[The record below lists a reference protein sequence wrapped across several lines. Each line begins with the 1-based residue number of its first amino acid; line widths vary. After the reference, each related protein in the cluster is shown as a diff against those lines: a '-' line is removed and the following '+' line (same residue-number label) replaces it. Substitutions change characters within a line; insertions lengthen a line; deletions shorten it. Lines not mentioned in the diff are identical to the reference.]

1 VIEVATKAK
10 EQLRIKA
17 SAQAAEGRGFPEWLE
32 VDSKALKGTF
42 KSLPA
47 RADLSSSVNE
57 SLIIEL
63 YSK

>member
-1 VIEVATKAK
+1 
-10 EQLRIKA
+10 
-17 SAQAAEGRGFPEWLE
+17 
-32 VDSKALKGTF
+32 VDSKALKGKF

-47 RADLSSSVNE
+47 RADMSSTINE

>member
-1 VIEVATKAK
+1 
-10 EQLRIKA
+10 LRIKA
-17 SAQAAEGRGFPEWLE
+17 SAEAAESRHIPEWLE
-32 VDSKALKGTF
+32 VDTKSLKGKF

-47 RADLSSSVNE
+47 RADMSSTINE